1 VKYEEAPEM
10 TQLRLMIAMEKWK
23 SRSRI
28 LTFPLLS
35 KPVNTKGDN
44 SCLIP

>member
-23 SRSRI
+23 STSRI
-28 LTFPLLS
+28 PAFHASVKT
-35 KPVNTKGDN
+35 KNTKEDN
-44 SCLIP
+44 SGLTL